1 MADPVSGQSVA
12 ERAVPA
18 TGSGEGISS
27 ADQVPDGACRA
38 WLESMVGGIQGARRA
53 VLLLGSP
60 DAGPYSPAA
69 FWPEGQGPT
78 DLLAELAKRTL
89 DARRGL
95 VLSRSGTAGI
105 SSPLMI
111 DGQLHGLAAVELD
124 PRAEPALQTL
134 LERLAWSLRAL
145 EADLRATTAAQDSAL
160 RERLI
165 STLDLL
171 ATSLSE
177 HEFPAAARAL
187 ATDLAVRLDC
197 DRVSIGFQKR
207 DHVEV
212 VAVSHSAEFGQRM
225 NLTRA
230 IGAAMDEAVDQR
242 SVITIPAGKASP
254 LVTRDH
260 DALARLFGSGCVL
273 TIPFQTGERQTGA
286 FTLERP
292 SDRPFDPAT
301 IELCQ
306 ATVALTSRILE
317 AKRLN
322 DRHLPK
328 RLADAVRDHAVKLI
342 GPRHYGRKLAALASL
357 GLVLFFSVATW
368 DYRIGAKA
376 SLEGSVRRV
385 LIAPI
390 DGYVASARH
399 RAGDVVKAGTILAS
413 LDQRD
418 LQLELLKWQ
427 SQRSQ
432 FSRQYQEAVAKY
444 DRAQAS
450 IVLAQV
456 QQAEAQVNLLAE
468 QLQRTQ
474 IASPFEGLVVSGDL
488 HQSLGAAVKRGQVL
502 FEVSP
507 LDGYRVVLEV
517 AETAIANIRVG
528 QRGRLLLSSLPGEQY
543 DLSISTVT
551 PVVLSKEG
559 RSYFRVEAILERPS
573 ERLRP
578 GMEGVA
584 KIEAGERR
592 LIWVIT
598 HRFIDWLRLL
608 VWSWM

>member
-1 MADPVSGQSVA
+1 MADPVSGQPGA
-12 ERAVPA
+12 ERTAPVMESEAGFP
-18 TGSGEGISS
+18 SV
-27 ADQVPDGACRA
+27 DQVPEPVCRA
-38 WLESMVGGIQGARRA
+38 WLESMVGGIQGVRCA
-53 VLLLGSP
+53 VLLLGAP

-69 FWPEGQGPT
+69 FWPAGHGPT

-89 DARRGL
+89 DARHGL
-95 VLSRSGTAGI
+95 VVSRSETAGI
-105 SSPLMI
+105 SGPLMI
-111 DGQLHGLAAVELD
+111 DGQLHGLAAVELE
-124 PRAEPALQTL
+124 PRPEPALHAI
-134 LERLAWSLRAL
+134 LERVAWTLRAL
-145 EADLRATTAAQDSAL
+145 EADRRAVMAARDSTL

-177 HEFPAAARAL
+177 EHFPAAARAL

-242 SVITIPAGKASP
+242 SVIVTPAGKAST

-273 TIPFQTGERQTGA
+273 TIPFQSGERQTGA

-292 SDRPFDPAT
+292 ADRPFDPAT

-322 DRHLPK
+322 DRHLPR
-328 RLADAVRDHAVKLI
+328 RLADAVRDHAGKLI
-342 GPRHYGRKLAALASL
+342 GTRHYGRKLAALTTL
-357 GLVLFFSVATW
+357 GLVLFFSLATW

-399 RAGDVVKAGTILAS
+399 RAGDVVKGGTILAT

-432 FSRQYQEAVAKY
+432 FARQYQEAVAKY

-456 QQAEAQVNLLAE
+456 QQAEAQVNLLVE
-468 QLQRTQ
+468 QLQRMQ

-517 AETAIANIRVG
+517 AETAIGNIYVG
-528 QRGRLLLSSLPGEQY
+528 QKGRLLLSSLPGEQY
-543 DLSISTVT
+543 DFSISTVT

-559 RSYFRVEAILERPS
+559 RSYFRVEAILEQPS
-573 ERLRP
+573 ARLRP

-584 KIEAGERR
+584 RIEAGERS

-598 HRFIDWLRLL
+598 HRFIDWMRLL
-608 VWSWM
+608 AWSWM